1 MDRMSP
7 LDAAFLEAEDEE
19 PGVSLAIASIAVF
32 EGPAPPAEEFRTA
45 LAGRLPL
52 IPRYRQKAR
61 ELPWD
66 VGPPVWVDDPAFD
79 LDYHLRRTALPAP
92 GGDRELSELMG
103 RVMSSRLDRARP
115 LWEYWLVE
123 GLSGARWAL
132 ISKVHHCM
140 VDGVS
145 GTDLYRV
152 VLDGTPE
159 PRVPVTDDWRPAP
172 EPSTLRLAAAAA
184 GDLARLPAAQAR
196 ALAAAVRSPG
206 AVARQA
212 RATLR
217 GLGALSGALRPASRS
232 SLSGPLSAQRRFAFA
247 RASVADVAAVRHALG
262 GTFNDVVLAAVS
274 AGFRRVLLSR
284 GELPTQHAVRTLV
297 PVSVRPPG
305 TENVRGNQVSLLLA
319 ELPVQLSDPEER
331 LVAVRGELTRLK
343 AEHEAEAGAAVLD
356 LAAFEPFAA
365 AAVPVRL
372 AAHLPQR
379 SVVTVTTNVPGPQQP
394 LYALGRRLVE
404 IVPYVPIA
412 STLRFGVAIFS
423 YCGQVTVGITG
434 DYDGAADVWT
444 LAAGIEEGLAELV
457 TTAGARRHATPRR
470 PRSRPH

>member
-1 MDRMSP
+1 MDRMTA
-7 LDAAFLEAEDEE
+7 LDAAFLQAEDEE

-32 EGPAPPAEEFRTA
+32 EGPAPTTAEFGAA

-61 ELPWD
+61 EVPWD
-66 VGPPVWVDDPAFD
+66 VGPPVWVDDPGFD
-79 LDYHLRRTALPAP
+79 LGYHLRRTALPEP
-92 GGDRELSELMG
+92 GGDRELAALMG
-103 RVMSSRLDRARP
+103 RVMSARLDRNRP

-123 GLSGARWAL
+123 GLSGQRWAL

-145 GTDLYRV
+145 GTDLYRI
-152 VLDGTPE
+152 VLDESPE
-159 PRVPVTDDWRPAP
+159 PRAPVADDWTPRP
-172 EPSTLRLAAAAA
+172 EPSDLRLAATAAI
-184 GDLARLPAAQAR
+184 DLARLPLASVR
-196 ALAAAVRSPG
+196 ALAGAVRSPATVAHQARG
-206 AVARQA
+206 AV
-212 RATLR
+212 R
-217 GLGALSGALRPASRS
+217 GLGALATALRPAARS
-232 SLSGPLSAQRRFAFA
+232 SLSGPLSAERRFAVA
-247 RASVADVAAVRHALG
+247 RTSVADVAAVRHALG
-262 GTFNDVVLAAVS
+262 GTFNDVVLAAVTT
-274 AGFRRVLLSR
+274 GFRRLLMSR

-305 TENVRGNQVSLLLA
+305 AENVRGNQVSLLLA
-319 ELPVQLSDPEER
+319 ELPVQLADPEER
-331 LVAVRGELTRLK
+331 LVAVRSELTRLK
-343 AEHEAEAGAAVLD
+343 AEHEAQAGAAVLD
-356 LAAFEPFAA
+356 LAAYEPFAA

-379 SVVTVTTNVPGPQQP
+379 SVVTVTTNVPGPREP
-394 LYALGRRLVE
+394 LFALGRRLVE

-444 LAAGIEEGLAELV
+444 LAEGIEGGMAELV
-457 TTAGARRHATPRR
+457 ATAGARRPAARRSPGRR
-470 PRSRPH
+470 PH